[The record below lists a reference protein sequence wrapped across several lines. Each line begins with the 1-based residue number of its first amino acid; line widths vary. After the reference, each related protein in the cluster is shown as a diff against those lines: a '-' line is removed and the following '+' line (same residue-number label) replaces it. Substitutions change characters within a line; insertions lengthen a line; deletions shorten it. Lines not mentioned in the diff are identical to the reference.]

1 MKARNKEGTHSIGG
15 ITEKVT
21 AHKTLRTRRQKYNYI
36 QKQRREVSQLIKM
49 PE

>member
-1 MKARNKEGTHSIGG
+1 MKARNKEGTHSIG